1 MGAGRTI
8 FWDVDTQ
15 VDFIHPQG
23 KLYVPG
29 AEKLISNWQRLTDW
43 AAAHGVLILGD
54 MDVHQEDD
62 PEFQLY
68 PPHCL
73 AGTPG
78 HEKIPETVLSRQ
90 YRIPN
95 RKVTLPTSLDPYQQ
109 VILEKQT
116 LNVFDNP
123 NTDDLLKLVGPV
135 DDVVVYGVVTE
146 ICVNLAVQGL
156 FERGCPVS
164 LVIDAIRHWEEAK
177 GKETLALVEQHGGR
191 LITTA
196 EVTRET
202 PPSPA

>member
-1 MGAGRTI
+1 MSVGKII

-29 AEKLISNWQRLTDW
+29 AEKLIPNLQRLTGW
-43 AAAHGVLILGD
+43 AAAHGVLILGH
-54 MDVHQEDD
+54 MDVHQKDD
-62 PEFQLY
+62 PEFQVY

-78 HEKIPETVLSRQ
+78 HEKVPETVLPRQ
-90 YRIPN
+90 HRIPN
-95 RKVTLPTSLDPYQQ
+95 RKVTLPASLDPYQQ

-135 DDVVVYGVVTE
+135 NDVVVYGVVTE
-146 ICVNLAVQGL
+146 ICVNLALQGL
-156 FERGCPVS
+156 LERGYPVS
-164 LVIDAIRHWEEAK
+164 LVLDAIRHLEEPK
-177 GKETLALVEQHGGR
+177 GRDTLAMVEQQGGR
-191 LITTA
+191 LVTTA
-196 EVTRET
+196 MVTGEN
-202 PPSPA
+202 PASPG

>member
-1 MGAGRTI
+1 MRGDRII

-29 AEKLISNWQRLTDW
+29 AEKLIPNWKRLTDW
-43 AAAHGVLILGD
+43 AAAHGVLILGH

-62 PEFQLY
+62 PEFRLY

-78 HEKIPETVLSRQ
+78 HEKIPETVLPRQ
-90 YRIPN
+90 HRIPN
-95 RKVTLPTSLDPYQQ
+95 RKVDLPASLDPYQQ

-116 LNVFDNP
+116 LDVFDNP
-123 NTDDLLKLVGPV
+123 NTGDLLKLVGPV
-135 DDVVVYGVVTE
+135 SNIVVYGVVTE

-156 FERGCPVS
+156 QKRGYPVS
-164 LVIDAIRHWEEAK
+164 LVLDATHHLDEAE
-177 GKETLALVEQHGGR
+177 GKKTLALVERQGAR
-191 LITTA
+191 LVTTA
-196 EVTRET
+196 EVTGKNL
-202 PPSPA
+202 PSSG

>member
-1 MGAGRTI
+1 MSAGRII

-29 AEKLISNWQRLTDW
+29 AEKIIPNLQRLTEW
-43 AAAHGVLILGD
+43 AAAHRVLILGD
-54 MDVHQEDD
+54 MDVHHEDD
-62 PEFQLY
+62 PEFRLY

-78 HEKIPETVLSRQ
+78 HEKIPETVLPHQ
-90 YRIPN
+90 HRIPN
-95 RKVTLPTSLDPYQQ
+95 RKVTLPASLDPYQQ

-146 ICVNLAVQGL
+146 ICVNFVARGLLDRGYRVRLVTDAV
-156 FERGCPVS
+156 
-164 LVIDAIRHWEEAK
+164 RHWDEAK
-177 GKETLALVEQHGGR
+177 GEATKLMVEQRGGR
-191 LITTA
+191 LVTT
-196 EVTRET
+196 EDVLGHL
-202 PPSPA
+202 SQ